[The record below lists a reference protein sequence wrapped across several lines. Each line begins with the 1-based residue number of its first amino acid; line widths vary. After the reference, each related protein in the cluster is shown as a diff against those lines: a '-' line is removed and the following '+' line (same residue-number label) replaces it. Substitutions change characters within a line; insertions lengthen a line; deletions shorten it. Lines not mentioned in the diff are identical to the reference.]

1 MSYYFKLSATQE
13 TEQVKL
19 SLKGDFPMKGNRD
32 GVLSNEYPWVTAR
45 MELSPPIN

>member
-32 GVLSNEYPWVTAR
+32 GVLSNEYP
-45 MELSPPIN
+45 